1 MRNKKIL
8 ILFSIAMVFFLTMPS
23 MSFAAQKKKIEK
35 NSSMSEITI
44 SIKAAVEQIEG
55 DIIKEKQRQERG
67 KNIVECAKQYVGN
80 PYVWGGNSLTHGV
93 DCSGFTQQ
101 IFLKFDVSLPRTAA
115 AQSTG
120 GERVSESDMQPGD
133 LVFYSNGSRVSHVA
147 MYCGEGMIVHA
158 ANRRSGIKISKYN
171 YSRPYCI
178 KRYWN
183 Y

>member
-1 MRNKKIL
+1 MEGNIKKIQEE
-8 ILFSIAMVFFLTMPS
+8 I
-23 MSFAAQKKKIEK
+23 QKAKEAEEK
-35 NSSMSEITI
+35 
-44 SIKAAVEQIEG
+44 
-55 DIIKEKQRQERG
+55 RLRRG
-67 KNIVECAKQYVGN
+67 KDIVECAKQYVGN
-80 PYVWGGNSLTHGV
+80 PYVWGGNSLTNGV

-120 GERVSESDMQPGD
+120 GDGVSESDMQPGD

-147 MYCGEGMIVHA
+147 IYCGEGMIVHA